1 MSEFKILLIDDEEE
15 QEQQLKEAI
24 DNFNKK
30 YFINRA
36 VKILEIDGE
45 KQSAELFLLD
55 TKEEVYNKLK
65 EDGNLISKIDEI
77 FNFSIEYKAVKTPE
91 EAMILLY
98 KENFHALIVDLK
110 LKDEDTKKEDENYSG
125 NVLLKNI
132 VNKEIIPIIVRT
144 GFPDKMSQKIN
155 RNIIKSY
162 SKETPTL
169 EKIVEELINYYNTS
183 IFSIFGSRGK
193 VDNHIKDFFWNILPE
208 CFINKKEELNGL
220 DKETQEKV
228 IIRYVSSW
236 LNNKYMFNDGY
247 LDVEPIEMYMFPNP
261 IDKICNC
268 DIYEDND
275 NKEKFIVLT
284 PACDLANDKAENILF
299 AKIQSHEVVDEFS
312 DTMQKSSKQQQNN
325 TGISNV
331 NKNKIASWSRNSH
344 EKSMRY
350 HFLPKVGFFGGG
362 FIDFSV
368 LICLKYDKEKT
379 RFIGR
384 NLVKIGTITD
394 SFKRDIIA
402 RFSSYYQRQG
412 QPTFNIDS
420 IIENHL

>member
-30 YFINRA
+30 YFINRV

-261 IDKICNC
+261 IDRICNC
-268 DIYEDND
+268 DIYKDD
-275 NKEKFIVLT
+275 DSKEKFIVFNLIRSVK
-284 PACDLANDKAENILF
+284 PCF
-299 AKIQSHEVVDEFS
+299 HRRIQIEC
-312 DTMQKSSKQQQNN
+312 
-325 TGISNV
+325 
-331 NKNKIASWSRNSH
+331 
-344 EKSMRY
+344 
-350 HFLPKVGFFGGG
+350 
-362 FIDFSV
+362 
-368 LICLKYDKEKT
+368 CL
-379 RFIGR
+379 
-384 NLVKIGTITD
+384 
-394 SFKRDIIA
+394 
-402 RFSSYYQRQG
+402 
-412 QPTFNIDS
+412 
-420 IIENHL
+420 